1 MSLTGIPL
9 IVLSAVLT
17 VLVAAA
23 TVFAWR
29 RGGRWRLPARVAGLL
44 ALEILIG
51 LTAGLIV
58 NRNEGF
64 YPSWQALGGGQ
75 DTTTVAPP
83 PSGRLDHTLD
93 GGAAL
98 PWKPAAAPQWRLAGS
113 PLLIVPPGYAEHSD
127 RAYPVI
133 VVLTTADRVAA
144 VRAQAA
150 ATADALTV
158 VAVPTSGT
166 TAAGLSTL
174 PAMLAQDARATGTGW
189 AIVADAAH
197 TALARQWRVL
207 APSLFRTVTGTLATA
222 ADRLPPPLTAPVRLH
237 P

>member
-17 VLVAAA
+17 VLVAAG
-23 TVFAWR
+23 TVAAWR
-29 RGGRWRLPARVAGLL
+29 RGGRWRLPVRVAGLL

-75 DTTTVAPP
+75 DTTSVAPP
-83 PSGRLDHTLD
+83 PSGRLDHALYGST
-93 GGAAL
+93 AL
-98 PWKPAAAPQWRLAGS
+98 PWKPAGAPQWQLAGS

-133 VVLTTADRVAA
+133 VVLTSADRVAA
-144 VRAQAA
+144 VRTQAER
-150 ATADALTV
+150 TADALTV
-158 VAVPTSGT
+158 VAVPTRGT
-166 TAAGLSTL
+166 TAAALSTL
-174 PAMLAQDARATGTGW
+174 PDMLERDARAAGTGW

-197 TALARQWRVL
+197 TALARQWHNL
-207 APSLFRTVTGTLATA
+207 APARFRTVTGALATA
-222 ADRLPPPLTAPVRLH
+222 ADRLPPPLAAPVRLH